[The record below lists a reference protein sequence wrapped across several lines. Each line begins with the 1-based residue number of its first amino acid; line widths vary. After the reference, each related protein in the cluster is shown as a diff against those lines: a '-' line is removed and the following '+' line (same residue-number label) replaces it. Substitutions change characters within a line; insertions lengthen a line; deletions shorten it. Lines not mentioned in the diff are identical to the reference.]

1 MSFFLNP
8 AIACDYYKAGHPWMQ
23 PTGMETVYATWTAR
37 SFKHHKDCPKTAVFG
52 HQYTIREWFI
62 DFFNENFFKQPIEDL
77 EKEFNEMMT
86 ESFNPRYA
94 DFSKFKALHE
104 LGYLPIAIYGVPEGT
119 LLPIGIPDHV
129 IFNTDKHFAWLPQYL
144 EDVWSANNWLPS
156 TSATTAY
163 YRRKIIE
170 PYAEQMST
178 VPNLAKHMCGDFS
191 LRGHTSLQAGCI
203 SGAAH
208 LAVFDRTATIGS
220 NALLKK
226 YYGADLFEEVPGMGT
241 PSLEHSVVEQGIAW
255 FKHRIMNGD
264 IPEYMY
270 LYLKKAAMDG
280 NWEINLLAE
289 MCFILYLITE
299 VQPTGMMT
307 YVSDTYD
314 YWSVVS
320 KILPVIKDAILNRSG
335 CFSVRP
341 DSGNPVHIICGD
353 PALQDCDVFSDNY
366 DKPERLGTLHMLFKI
381 FGGETN
387 EKGFMVLPPQ
397 IRMIY
402 GDAITP
408 EITKSVCEWCLE
420 QRISIENLAFG
431 IGAYTYQY
439 VTRDTRGYA
448 IKATDCIHEDFGEMP
463 IYKQPKTDP
472 GKKSPRGCVAVV
484 KDPIH
489 QNYMLVDGLTL
500 EASLKFPG
508 NIMVKKFQ
516 DGEMFNQETISQ
528 IRERLDHEED

>member
-8 AIACDYYKAGHPWMQ
+8 AMACDYYKVGHPFMQ
-23 PTGMETVYATWTAR
+23 PPGMKTVYATWTAR
-37 SFKHHKDCPKTAVFG
+37 SNKYHEWCPKTVIFG

-62 DFFNENFFKQPIEDL
+62 DFFENNFFSQDIEKL
-77 EKEFNEMMT
+77 EFEFNQMMKT
-86 ESFNPRYA
+86 SFNERYKN
-94 DFSKFKALHE
+94 FSKFKQLHK

-119 LLPIGIPDHV
+119 LLPVGIPDHV
-129 IFNTDKHFAWLPQYL
+129 IFNTHEDFAWLPQYL
-144 EDVWSANNWLPS
+144 EDIWSANNWMPS

-163 YRRKIIE
+163 YRRKMIE
-170 PYAEQMST
+170 PYAEKTST
-178 VPNLAKHMCGDFS
+178 VPNLAMHMCGDFS
-191 LRGHTSLQAGCI
+191 LRGHSHLYAGAI

-208 LAVFDRTATIGS
+208 LVAFDRTATVGA
-220 NALLKK
+220 NVLLKE
-226 YYGADLFEEVPGMGT
+226 YYSDSETAGMGT

-255 FKHRIMNGD
+255 FKNRIITGD
-264 IPEYMY
+264 IPNYIKPY
-270 LYLKKAAMDG
+270 LTTATLKE

-314 YWSVVS
+314 YWGVVT
-320 KILPVIKDAILNRSG
+320 KILPVIKSAILNRDG

-341 DSGNPVHIICGD
+341 DSGNPVYIICGD
-353 PALQDCDVFSDNY
+353 PYFP
-366 DKPERLGTLHMLFKI
+366 DKDAPEAKGTLRILKEI
-381 FGGETN
+381 FGTTMN
-387 EKGFMVLPPQ
+387 EKGFRVLPNQ

-408 EITKSVCEWCLE
+408 KITEEVCTWCCNE
-420 QRISIENLAFG
+420 GFSIENLAFG

-448 IKATDCIHEDFGEMP
+448 IKATDCIHKDFGELP

-472 GKKSPRGCVAVV
+472 GKKSPKGCVAVLKTPQDYV
-484 KDPIH
+484 MI
-489 QNYMLVDGLTL
+489 DGLTL
-500 EASLKFPG
+500 YESLNFPG
-508 NIMVKKFQ
+508 NVMVKKFE
-516 DGEMFNQETISQ
+516 DGEMFNTESLST
-528 IRERLDHEED
+528 IRERLNGEEQYD